1 MSSHPNASDLY
12 GVPGASNVTAVLGPT
27 NTGKTHLAIERM
39 LGHHSGL
46 IGLPLRLLARE
57 VYDKIVARIGPS
69 HVALIT
75 GEEKIKPKNARYWVS
90 TVEAMPRDLNVE
102 FVAVDEIQLSAD
114 PERGHVFTDRLFHAR
129 GSEETLLLGAE
140 TMRTALNV
148 LLPGVNFISRPRLSK
163 LSYAGPKKIS
173 RMPRRTALV
182 AFSARDVYEI
192 AELIRRQRGGAAV
205 VLGALSPRTRNAQ
218 VELFQSGEVDFLV
231 ATDAIGM
238 GLNLDVQHVAFAG
251 NRKFDGIH
259 HRELYPT
266 EIAQIAGRAGRHLT
280 DGTFGVT
287 GDVPPFDSELIN
299 SIEAHEFE
307 QVKALQWRARTLDF
321 ASVPRLLNSLK
332 LSPQKPYLQK
342 ARDADDVLA
351 LEALSTDQD
360 ILKLAQGLANVQ
372 RLWEV
377 CQLPDYRTIGIGD
390 HSELT
395 RQLFHFIMNDNGLIP
410 DDWFS
415 AQIEQHNR
423 IEGDIDTLQTRLA
436 HIRTWTFVANRVDW
450 LSDPTYWQGKTRE
463 IEDNLSDALHE
474 ALTKRFVDKRTS
486 TLMKR
491 LRDSDDLFVEID
503 DQGHVRVE
511 DHLIGKISGFQ
522 FTPDSDSTGVD
533 GRAARAAAA
542 KVLTKELAMRSEQLL
557 SADKTEFSFSQKGE
571 LLWKDTPVATLQ
583 KGEHILRPVAHLKA
597 DEQLNGSQREET
609 ASKVQSIVNDLIAE
623 KLAPLVNLEKDE
635 QLNGMARGVA
645 FQLIENLGTLER
657 EPISQDIRQLDQE
670 ARKQLRKFGV
680 RFGAFNI
687 YFPLLLKPAAAE
699 LNCLLWLLFTD
710 NIDNQEK
717 WELPR
722 AGLTSAPH
730 TADIDAAYYRTA
742 GFHVCGNRVVRVDM
756 LERLADQIR
765 PLVSWRKPKKVK
777 TPSEPEKSTD
787 TDKNTGAETTE
798 TKTAE
803 IGTIEV
809 ETADVRPEDKVSET
823 ALSKVSST
831 EETSSLKTSEP
842 VLEESAASSNKQP
855 EEKSSVSSK
864 EVSSKDTSELEQP
877 NGATGDGGFIVIP
890 EMMSIMGCSA
900 DELGVVLRSLG
911 FVSDQQKPARAPR
924 QDKKDSS
931 AQISSEEA
939 SSEKREEAGSK
950 ALESET
956 RDTEAP
962 LAAQSL
968 DTETKEA
975 EPKDTETKD
984 ETTQSKDK
992 EEDPIV
998 LVWRPR
1004 RKTGF
1009 NRSQGNAQRRSQ
1021 NKRSQQGH
1029 KKGDRS
1035 ADNEGNNNR
1044 SSNKYRGKKSHK
1056 GSAGKNGNGFKN
1068 HSGKKPNPARE
1079 KKIDPDS
1086 PFAKLQALKDQID
1099 NKAG

>member
-57 VYDKIVARIGPS
+57 VYDKIVARVGPS

-173 RMPRRTALV
+173 RMPRRTAIV

-259 HRELYPT
+259 HRELFPT
-266 EIAQIAGRAGRHLT
+266 EVAQIAGRAGRHLT

-287 GDVPPFDSELIN
+287 GEVPPFDSELIN
-299 SIEAHEFE
+299 SIESHEFE

-321 ASVPRLLNSLK
+321 ASIPRLLNSLK

-360 ILKLAQGLANVQ
+360 IVKFAQGPVNVQ

-377 CQLPDYRTIGIGD
+377 CQLPDYRKIGIGD
-390 HSELT
+390 HSELA
-395 RQLFHFIMNDNGLIP
+395 RQLIHFIMNDNGLIP

-450 LSDPTYWQGKTRE
+450 LNDPTYWQGKTRQ

-503 DQGHVRVE
+503 DQGQVHVE

-542 KVLTKELAMRSEQLL
+542 KILTKELAMRSEQLL
-557 SADKTEFSFSQKGE
+557 SADKTEFTFSQKGE
-571 LLWKDTPVATLQ
+571 VLWKDTLVATLQ
-583 KGEHILRPVAHLKA
+583 KGDHILRPVSLLKA
-597 DEQLNGSQREET
+597 DEQLNGTQREET
-609 ASKVQSIVNDLIAE
+609 AAKVQTIVNEIIAE

-635 QLNGMARGVA
+635 QLNGMARGIA
-645 FQLIENLGTLER
+645 FQLIENLGALER
-657 EPISQDIRQLDQE
+657 EPVAQDIRQLDQD

-710 NIDNQEK
+710 NLDNQEK

-730 TADIDAAYYRTA
+730 SAEVNAAYYRTA

-765 PLVSWRKPKKVK
+765 PLVSWRKPKKSKDKASTQSEESTKSVETTADVK
-777 TPSEPEKSTD
+777 PLEVASPVTPSLEEISSEKPSEPTPGSVPEQQSEAVAEQSSASPNEVPG
-787 TDKNTGAETTE
+787 DK
-798 TKTAE
+798 K
-803 IGTIEV
+803 
-809 ETADVRPEDKVSET
+809 
-823 ALSKVSST
+823 
-831 EETSSLKTSEP
+831 
-842 VLEESAASSNKQP
+842 AASPSA
-855 EEKSSVSSK
+855 K
-864 EVSSKDTSELEQP
+864 EATDRKVAPTATEIEQP
-877 NGATGDGGFIVIP
+877 NGATGDGGFTIIP

-911 FVSDQQKPARAPR
+911 FVSDQHKPAQPSKA
-924 QDKKDSS
+924 DKKDSS
-931 AQISSEEA
+931 SS
-939 SSEKREEAGSK
+939 SPSEKDEETSSDNNGAENSGTEK
-950 ALESET
+950 N
-956 RDTEAP
+956 DTEIKDIEAKE
-962 LAAQSL
+962 
-968 DTETKEA
+968 TETTEA
-975 EPKDTETKD
+975 ETKD
-984 ETTQSKDK
+984 AAEQSKNK
-992 EEDPIV
+992 VEEEPVV
-998 LVWRPR
+998 LIWRPR

-1009 NRSQGNAQRRSQ
+1009 NRSQGHSQRRPQ
-1021 NKRSQQGH
+1021 NKRHQSDH
-1029 KKGDRS
+1029 KKDDHTS
-1035 ADNEGNNNR
+1035 NNEANKSR

-1056 GSAGKNGNGFKN
+1056 GSTGKNGNGFKN
-1068 HSGKKPNPARE
+1068 HNSGKKPIAARE

-1086 PFAKLQALKDQID
+1086 PFAKLQALKDQIED
-1099 NKAG
+1099 KAG

>member
-57 VYDKIVARIGPS
+57 VYDKIVDRIGAS

-129 GSEETLLLGAE
+129 GTEETLLLGAE

-173 RMPRRTALV
+173 RLPRRTAIV
-182 AFSARDVYEI
+182 AFSVRDVYEI

-218 VELFQSGEVDFLV
+218 VALFQSGEVDFLV

-259 HRELYPT
+259 HRELLPT
-266 EIAQIAGRAGRHLT
+266 EVAQIAGRAGRHLT

-287 GDVPPFDSELIN
+287 GDVHPFDSELIN

-321 ASVPRLLNSLK
+321 ASVPRLLESLK

-342 ARDADDVLA
+342 AREADDVLA

-360 ILKLAQGLANVQ
+360 ILKFAQGPVNVQ

-377 CQLPDYRTIGIGD
+377 CQLPDYRKIGIGD
-390 HSELT
+390 HSELV
-395 RQLFHFIMNDNGLIP
+395 RQLFHFIMNENGLIP

-415 AQIEQHNR
+415 SQIEQHNR
-423 IEGDIDTLQTRLA
+423 VEGDIDTLQTRLA

-450 LSDPTYWQGKTRE
+450 LSDPTYWQEKTRE
-463 IEDNLSDALHE
+463 IEDSLSDALHE

-491 LRDSDDLFVEID
+491 LRDSDDLYVEIND
-503 DQGHVRVE
+503 HGQVYVE

-522 FTPDSDSTGVD
+522 FTPVSESTGVD

-557 SADKTEFSFSQKGE
+557 SAEKTEFSFSPNGE
-571 LLWKDTPVATLQ
+571 VLWKDSPVASLQ
-583 KGEHILRPVAHLKA
+583 KGEHILRPVVLLKA

-609 ASKVQSIVNDLIAE
+609 LSKIQSIVNDLIAE
-623 KLAPLVNLEKDE
+623 KLGPLVNLEKDE
-635 QLNGMARGVA
+635 ELNGLARGIA
-645 FQLIENLGTLER
+645 FQLIENLGILER
-657 EPISQDIRQLDQE
+657 EPIAQDIRQLDQD

-699 LNCLLWLLFTD
+699 LNCLLWLLFTE
-710 NIDNQEK
+710 NIENQEK

-722 AGLTSAPH
+722 AGLTSAAH
-730 TADIDAAYYRTA
+730 TPEIEAAYYRTA

-765 PLVSWRKPKKVK
+765 PLVSWRKPKTSDLQATSQKEEIAA
-777 TPSEPEKSTD
+777 TPKDADEAANAEKQAADKQATD
-787 TDKNTGAETTE
+787 
-798 TKTAE
+798 
-803 IGTIEV
+803 GT
-809 ETADVRPEDKVSET
+809 P
-823 ALSKVSST
+823 LN
-831 EETSSLKTSEP
+831 ETSSDETAALSTSAEITD
-842 VLEESAASSNKQP
+842 ASPQNNEKQTAQTDA
-855 EEKSSVSSK
+855 KK
-864 EVSSKDTSELEQP
+864 IASKDSSETEQP
-877 NGATGDGGFIVIP
+877 NGSTGDGGFIIIP

-900 DELGVVLRSLG
+900 EELGVVLRSLG
-911 FVSDQQKPARAPR
+911 FAPDKRKQSKPD
-924 QDKKDSS
+924 DKTTN
-931 AQISSEEA
+931 EA
-939 SSEKREEAGSK
+939 SSLADTAEKT
-950 ALESET
+950 SE
-956 RDTEAP
+956 
-962 LAAQSL
+962 
-968 DTETKEA
+968 ETKEA
-975 EPKDTETKD
+975 AANGDDLKAGASGTDEAEVSSKD
-984 ETTQSKDK
+984 E
-992 EEDPIV
+992 EEAVII
-998 LVWRPR
+998 VWRPR
-1004 RKTGF
+1004 RKSGF
-1009 NRSQGNAQRRSQ
+1009 NRSHNSSQKRSH
-1021 NKRSQQGH
+1021 NKRHSASDGEGH
-1029 KKGDRS
+1029 K
-1035 ADNEGNNNR
+1035 NR
-1044 SSNKYRGKKSHK
+1044 SSNRNRGKKPFKNAGGHSGAK
-1056 GSAGKNGNGFKN
+1056 GAGGKGGNGFKKN
-1068 HSGKKPNPARE
+1068 NGGKKQSQMRE

-1086 PFAKLQALKDQID
+1086 PFAKLQALKDQIED
-1099 NKAG
+1099 KAG

>member
-57 VYDKIVARIGPS
+57 VYDKIVDRVGAS

-90 TVEAMPRDLNVE
+90 TVEAMPRDIDVE
-102 FVAVDEIQLSAD
+102 FVAVDEIQLAAD

-129 GSEETLLLGAE
+129 GTEETLLLGAE

-173 RMPRRTALV
+173 RLPRRTAIV
-182 AFSARDVYEI
+182 AFSVRDVYEI

-218 VELFQSGEVDFLV
+218 VALFQSGEVDFLV

-238 GLNLDVQHVAFAG
+238 GLNLDVHHVAFAG

-259 HRELYPT
+259 HRELLPT
-266 EIAQIAGRAGRHLT
+266 EVAQIAGRAGRHLT

-287 GDVPPFDSELIN
+287 GDVHPFDSELIN

-321 ASVPRLLNSLK
+321 ASVPRLLDSLK

-342 ARDADDVLA
+342 AREADDVLA
-351 LEALSTDQD
+351 LEALSSDQD
-360 ILKLAQGLANVQ
+360 ILKFAQGPVNVQ

-377 CQLPDYRTIGIGD
+377 CQLPDYRKIGIGD
-390 HSELT
+390 HSELV

-415 AQIEQHNR
+415 EQIEQHNR
-423 IEGDIDTLQTRLA
+423 VEGDIDTLQTRLA

-491 LRDSDDLFVEID
+491 LRDSDDLYVEID
-503 DQGHVRVE
+503 DQGQVHVE

-522 FTPDSDSTGVD
+522 FTPISESTGVD

-557 SADKTEFSFSQKGE
+557 SAEKTEFSFSPTGE
-571 LLWKDTPVATLQ
+571 VLWKDTPVATLQ
-583 KGEHILRPVAHLKA
+583 KGEHILRPVALLKA

-609 ASKVQSIVNDLIAE
+609 ATKIQSIVNELIGD
-623 KLAPLVNLEKDE
+623 KLGPLVNLEKDE
-635 QLNGMARGVA
+635 ELNGMARGIA
-645 FQLIENLGTLER
+645 FQLIENLGILER
-657 EPISQDIRQLDQE
+657 EPIAQDIRQLDQD

-699 LNCLLWLLFTD
+699 LNCLLWLLFTE
-710 NIDNQEK
+710 NKENQDK

-722 AGLTSAPH
+722 AGLTSASHSPEIE
-730 TADIDAAYYRTA
+730 TAYYRTA

-765 PLVSWRKPKKVK
+765 PLVSWRKPKKS
-777 TPSEPEKSTD
+777 TIETSSPSED
-787 TDKNTGAETTE
+787 TSKP
-798 TKTAE
+798 TAE
-803 IGTIEV
+803 IDNTKTTDAII
-809 ETADVRPEDKVSET
+809 
-823 ALSKVSST
+823 
-831 EETSSLKTSEP
+831 ETSSDQA
-842 VLEESAASSNKQP
+842 ESDAASSKELSVDDASLKENATSTSIDAS
-855 EEKSSVSSK
+855 ETSST
-864 EVSSKDTSELEQP
+864 TSEHQAAKSEPKATNTKEISKTDQP
-877 NGATGDGGFIVIP
+877 VGSTGDGGFIIIP

-911 FVSDQQKPARAPR
+911 FAPDQ
-924 QDKKDSS
+924 KKQAKQPLND
-931 AQISSEEA
+931 QTPSEEA
-939 SSEKREEAGSK
+939 SKKSSEQASCDAQTDVSTSDTVEV
-950 ALESET
+950 ET
-956 RDTEAP
+956 SQTIGTDAV
-962 LAAQSL
+962 
-968 DTETKEA
+968 
-975 EPKDTETKD
+975 
-984 ETTQSKDK
+984 SKDK
-992 EEDPIV
+992 EEEETVI

-1004 RKTGF
+1004 RKSGF
-1009 NRSQGNAQRRSQ
+1009 NRSHGSTQKRHQ
-1021 NKRSQQGH
+1021 NKRHQALDGEGH
-1029 KKGDRS
+1029 K
-1035 ADNEGNNNR
+1035 NR
-1044 SSNKYRGKKSHK
+1044 SSHKHRGKKSHK
-1056 GSAGKNGNGFKN
+1056 NDGGKGGNGFKKN
-1068 HSGKKPNPARE
+1068 NGNKKQSQIRE

-1086 PFAKLQALKDQID
+1086 PFAKLQALKDQIE
-1099 NKAG
+1099 NEAG

>member
-360 ILKLAQGLANVQ
+360 ILKLAQGPANVQ

-390 HSELT
+390 HSELA

-557 SADKTEFSFSQKGE
+557 SAEKTEFSFSQKGE
-571 LLWKDTPVATLQ
+571 LLWKDTPVAILQ

-623 KLAPLVNLEKDE
+623 RLAPLVNLEKDE
-635 QLNGMARGVA
+635 QLNGMARGIA

-657 EPISQDIRQLDQE
+657 EPISQDIRQLDQD

-730 TADIDAAYYRTA
+730 TADIDTAYYRTA

-765 PLVSWRKPKKVK
+765 PLVSWRNTERKPKKVK
-777 TPSEPEKSTD
+777 TPPNPEKSAD
-787 TDKNTGAETTE
+787 TEKNAETATTE
-798 TKTAE
+798 IK
-803 IGTIEV
+803 
-809 ETADVRPEDKVSET
+809 TADVGTEEKVSET

-842 VLEESAASSNKQP
+842 VLEESTTSSKKQP
-855 EEKSSVSSK
+855 EEKSPVSSK
-864 EVSSKDTSELEQP
+864 EVSSKDTSEAEQP
-877 NGATGDGGFIVIP
+877 NGATGDGGFIIVP

-911 FVSDQQKPARAPR
+911 FVSDQQKPARSPR
-924 QDKKDSS
+924 EDQKDSS
-931 AQISSEEA
+931 AQPSPEEA
-939 SSEKREEAGSK
+939 TSEKEENAGSK
-950 ALESET
+950 TLEPETSDTTAL
-956 RDTEAP
+956 DA
-962 LAAQSL
+962 
-968 DTETKEA
+968 ETKEA

-992 EEDPIV
+992 EEEPIV

>member
-1 MSSHPNASDLY
+1 
-12 GVPGASNVTAVLGPT
+12 
-27 NTGKTHLAIERM
+27 
-39 LGHHSGL
+39 
-46 IGLPLRLLARE
+46 
-57 VYDKIVARIGPS
+57 
-69 HVALIT
+69 
-75 GEEKIKPKNARYWVS
+75 
-90 TVEAMPRDLNVE
+90 
-102 FVAVDEIQLSAD
+102 
-114 PERGHVFTDRLFHAR
+114 
-129 GSEETLLLGAE
+129 
-140 TMRTALNV
+140 
-148 LLPGVNFISRPRLSK
+148 
-163 LSYAGPKKIS
+163 
-173 RMPRRTALV
+173 
-182 AFSARDVYEI
+182 
-192 AELIRRQRGGAAV
+192 
-205 VLGALSPRTRNAQ
+205 
-218 VELFQSGEVDFLV
+218 
-231 ATDAIGM
+231 
-238 GLNLDVQHVAFAG
+238 
-251 NRKFDGIH
+251 
-259 HRELYPT
+259 
-266 EIAQIAGRAGRHLT
+266 
-280 DGTFGVT
+280 
-287 GDVPPFDSELIN
+287 
-299 SIEAHEFE
+299 
-307 QVKALQWRARTLDF
+307 
-321 ASVPRLLNSLK
+321 
-332 LSPQKPYLQK
+332 
-342 ARDADDVLA
+342 
-351 LEALSTDQD
+351 
-360 ILKLAQGLANVQ
+360 
-372 RLWEV
+372 
-377 CQLPDYRTIGIGD
+377 
-390 HSELT
+390 
-395 RQLFHFIMNDNGLIP
+395 
-410 DDWFS
+410 
-415 AQIEQHNR
+415 
-423 IEGDIDTLQTRLA
+423 
-436 HIRTWTFVANRVDW
+436 
-450 LSDPTYWQGKTRE
+450 
-463 IEDNLSDALHE
+463 
-474 ALTKRFVDKRTS
+474 
-486 TLMKR
+486 
-491 LRDSDDLFVEID
+491 
-503 DQGHVRVE
+503 
-511 DHLIGKISGFQ
+511 LIGKISGFQ

-635 QLNGMARGVA
+635 QLNGLARGIA

-657 EPISQDIRQLDQE
+657 EPISQDIRQLDQD

-765 PLVSWRKPKKVK
+765 PLVSWRKPKKAE
-777 TPSEPEKSTD
+777 TPSTTEKSAD
-787 TDKNTGAETTE
+787 TEKNAETATTKTVTTE
-798 TKTAE
+798 TKTSE
-803 IGTIEV
+803 VGTE
-809 ETADVRPEDKVSET
+809 EKVSET
-823 ALSKVSST
+823 TSST
-831 EETSSLKTSEP
+831 VSLIEETSSLKTSEP

-855 EEKSSVSSK
+855 EEKSPVSSK
-864 EVSSKDTSELEQP
+864 EVSSKDTSEVEQP

-931 AQISSEEA
+931 AQPSSEKA
-939 SSEKREEAGSK
+939 SSEKREETGSK

-956 RDTEAP
+956 SDTEAP

-975 EPKDTETKD
+975 EPKDTEPKD

-1021 NKRSQQGH
+1021 NKRSRQGH